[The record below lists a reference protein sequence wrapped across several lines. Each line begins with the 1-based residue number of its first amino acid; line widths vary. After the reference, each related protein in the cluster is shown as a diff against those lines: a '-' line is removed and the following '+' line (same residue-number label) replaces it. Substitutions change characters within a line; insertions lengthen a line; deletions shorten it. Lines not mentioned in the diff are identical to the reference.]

1 MGNEKY
7 IIGPYEKGKI
17 YECSWFDSRMNG
29 CSARF
34 KAVMRKG
41 RILFKELDSS
51 RVHSPEEFYYIRI
64 ASDQYPHKRIVFQQ
78 IED

>member
-7 IIGPYEKGKI
+7 ISGPYEKGKI
-17 YECSWFDSRMNG
+17 YKCSWVDGGMNG
-29 CSARF
+29 CTARF

-41 RILFKELDSS
+41 HIVFKELDSS
-51 RVHSPEEFYYIRI
+51 RVHSPDEFYYIRI
-64 ASDQYPHKRIVFQQ
+64 ASDQYPHEHIVFQQ

>member
-17 YECSWFDSRMNG
+17 YECSWFDRGMNG
-29 CSARF
+29 CTGRF

-41 RILFKELDSS
+41 RIVFKELNSS
-51 RVHSPEEFYYIRI
+51 SIHSPEEFYCIEK
-64 ASDQYPHKRIVFQQ
+64 AEDQCPHERMCFQQ

>member
-17 YECSWFDSRMNG
+17 YECLWFDSSMDG

-41 RILFKELDSS
+41 RIVFKELDSS
-51 RVHSPEEFYYIRI
+51 RVHSPEEFYHIRI
-64 ASDQYPHKRIVFQQ
+64 ARDQYPHEIIVIPQ